1 MANDNG
7 GDMITRRTIP
17 WSIYIVLLV
26 AIEVVGF
33 YASACFLYDDVSI
46 QNFSEYMIRGCTE
59 NWFLPWR
66 IANRMTPECMGI
78 ALMGWIF
85 LVSYMMYHF
94 RNWQGGMEHGAEDWA
109 DAYDVAKRRANP
121 DDAKNRVLSAN
132 VRIDTQGDRKLS
144 NNNMIVIGSSGTYK
158 TTSVV
163 TPNLLQANENY
174 IILDVKGEL
183 LYKYGLFLKSRGYT
197 IRVLNLKE
205 QDKSDAYNPFDY
217 IENELDLIK
226 LIANIQAACNPPDA
240 VTSDPFWHQGAALYL
255 QAVFYYEWF
264 MARREGRPGTF
275 NNVLTLLNEETRPD
289 TNVKPVKGQPQQT
302 VLQSRMNALE
312 KEEGPDNPAVRDYRK
327 LKEGAAETVR
337 SIVIIINA
345 MLKLCQTEGLKR
357 IFSHDDLHLRD
368 FATGVGGSV
377 ESPNLSGRLAL
388 FMVVNDEDDS
398 YNFICSMVYTQALEI
413 LSRMADT
420 DFKDRGGALPIP
432 LTFWMDEFYA
442 GARPQDTEKVMG
454 VIRSRNI
461 SMVLILQSVAQIKT
475 LFSGDKWQT
484 IMDNC
489 SVLLFLGAGA
499 GAMDTHKYISDLL
512 GNMTIDTASDTA
524 RGLAVDES
532 HQKSGA
538 PLMTP
543 QQVKRMKRKY
553 CIILM
558 EEERPIYDRKAL
570 PWEGNANFDEAMR
583 LNRESPDGGYIH
595 EVRVFT
601 VGSGSTPDAAITV
614 RAGKTAVVDG
624 KDLPAG
630 ASVKVM
636 TDADMAALPLDMNP
650 LEKAML
656 QLRRGKQNDN
666 NKARCAVRTY
676 TLPSDRDTTGDFYAS
691 LERYLPD
698 LSRTERQVII
708 EKIGEGWSEERLKSL
723 LKMTGDEMRKAF

>member
-1 MANDNG
+1 
-7 GDMITRRTIP
+7 MITRRTMP
-17 WSIYIVLLV
+17 WSIYAVLLV
-26 AIEVVGF
+26 AIEILGF

-66 IANRMTPECMGI
+66 IANAMTPECMGI

-109 DAYDVAKRRANP
+109 DAFDVAKRRANP
-121 DDAKNRVLSAN
+121 DDTKNRVLSAN

-240 VTSDPFWHQGAALYL
+240 MTSDPFWKEGAGLYL

-489 SVLLFLGAGA
+489 VSVCLAFASQTEARFNGRRVAAAHWKFATSAKRRGLKF
-499 GAMDTHKYISDLL
+499 SDLQASPRGGCGVTL
-512 GNMTIDTASDTA
+512 LAAVPPLPRCRRGRDGHAQVHLRPPREHDDRHRVRHGPRPGGRRVPSEIRRTADDA
-524 RGLAVDES
+524 AAGQA
-532 HQKSGA
+532 
-538 PLMTP
+538 
-543 QQVKRMKRKY
+543 
-553 CIILM
+553 
-558 EEERPIYDRKAL
+558 
-570 PWEGNANFDEAMR
+570 DEAQILHHTNGR
-583 LNRESPDGGYIH
+583 G
-595 EVRVFT
+595 
-601 VGSGSTPDAAITV
+601 TPD
-614 RAGKTAVVDG
+614 
-624 KDLPAG
+624 L
-630 ASVKVM
+630 
-636 TDADMAALPLDMNP
+636 
-650 LEKAML
+650 
-656 QLRRGKQNDN
+656 
-666 NKARCAVRTY
+666 
-676 TLPSDRDTTGDFYAS
+676 
-691 LERYLPD
+691 
-698 LSRTERQVII
+698 
-708 EKIGEGWSEERLKSL
+708 
-723 LKMTGDEMRKAF
+723 